1 MNKAT
6 KEKID
11 QLKARYP
18 EGIYEGEISFNDD
31 EGKLHT
37 VEFIYRRPTTA
48 DVEAHIKAS
57 QKNPVVANLNII
69 QSLIIDPEPGPVIE
83 SIREYPGA
91 YGRFIDEA
99 LNPFFG
105 ANVTVKSRKL

>member
-11 QLKARYP
+11 ELKAKYP
-18 EGIYEGEISFNDD
+18 EGIYEGEITFNDAED
-31 EGKLHT
+31 KLHT

-48 DVEAHIKAS
+48 DVESHVKGS
-57 QKNPVVANLNII
+57 QKNPIVANLNII
-69 QSLIIDPEPGPVIE
+69 QSLIVDPEPGSIIE

-91 YGRFIDEA
+91 YGRFVDEA

-105 ANVTVKSRKL
+105 ANVTVRSRKL